1 MSTLQCISYA
11 KTKSHATLRREDP
24 NFIPPNLSQAS
35 SAKRLRDAEESNV
48 RAKRERV
55 DDDDEEMDIDDE
67 EEEAG
72 ISAPT
77 TSSSASCIIFYCI
90 QLLNCVYIIT
100 FDHPFSTS
108 AAFQQVALF
117 KPPPGG
123 HKWCPGS
130 IISTVRIAGSHHLAV
145 RI

>member
-1 MSTLQCISYA
+1 MSTLQRISYA

-24 NFIPPNLSQAS
+24 NFIPPNLSHAS
-35 SAKRLRDAEESNV
+35 SAKRLREAEESNV

-72 ISAPT
+72 SSAAT
-77 TSSSASCIIFYCI
+77 TSNSASCIIFYCT

-108 AAFQQVALF
+108 AALQQVALF

-130 IISTVRIAGSHHLAV
+130 IISTVRIDGSHLLAV